1 MKILRENQVMIINV
15 RRKTQVNINKTRGK
29 TRAKIE
35 TRATD
40 TARSIWDII
49 SQSTSYPEFSGSFTS
64 IYTGLL

>member
-40 TARSIWDII
+40 TARLS
-49 SQSTSYPEFSGSFTS
+49 
-64 IYTGLL
+64 